1 MVDMQVR
8 TAAPDPQAP
17 QSAVDLLATGVQDVT
32 QAMVD
37 GGSVN
42 DILRMIAETMFRAM
56 QFQRV
61 LLCLKDAVGDQLVGR
76 LCLGKDALRVQQLF
90 RVELKAADNLFSAVA
105 LKGVDTLIRD
115 ARSPNVVARLP
126 DWYLRGVNAPS
137 FLLLPLQG
145 PAGSFGLIYADRAE
159 AGGADLQE
167 RELALLKSLRNQAVM
182 AVRQLR

>member
-1 MVDMQVR
+1 MHVR
-8 TAAPDPQAP
+8 AAAPDPQAQP
-17 QSAVDLLATGVQDVT
+17 SAVDLLATGVQDVT

-61 LLCLKDAVGDQLVGR
+61 LLCLKDPAGDRLVGR
-76 LCLGKDALRVQQLF
+76 LCLGRDALREQQLF
-90 RVELKAADNLFSAVA
+90 RVDLKAADDLFSAVA

-126 DWYLRGVNAPS
+126 SWYLRGVQAPAQ
-137 FLLLPLQG
+137 PG
-145 PAGSFGLIYADRAE
+145 VPAAPE
-159 AGGADLQE
+159 A
-167 RELALLKSLRNQAVM
+167 RSTCSS
-182 AVRQLR
+182 